1 MAITD
6 NPDPEDLADLI
17 DLNQRIGTRTN
28 IPGIVTGT
36 RKVGKRVTVSV
47 QLSPKIAMRD
57 GSYQDIVKID
67 RVPIGFFTGGGVTI
81 RCSLDAGDGCMCMVS
96 DRTLA
101 GFLTSAGKTY
111 RPRPGDTHNPRD
123 IVALPILTPDTL
135 EPSVEIGAKELYIGD
150 NNGKAAFLRLNVS
163 KGTLTVESTAQI
175 DIKCA
180 GPVNVDSPAVT
191 LGTTGIPAPIA
202 RVGTDFVTVPP
213 GGAGGSFPI
222 LPGPAPLGGPPSPHQ
237 VKG

>member
-17 DLNQRIGTRTN
+17 DLNQRVATRTS

-36 RKVGKRVTVSV
+36 RKVGKRVVVSV
-47 QLSPKIAMRD
+47 QLSPKLALRN
-57 GSYQDIVKID
+57 GSYQDIVEID

-111 RPRPGDTHNPRD
+111 KPIVGQTHDPRD

-135 EPSVEIGAKELYIGD
+135 EPSVDIGAKELYIGD
-150 NNGKAAFLRLNVS
+150 NNGKTAFLRLNVA
-163 KGTLTVESTAQI
+163 KGTLTIESTI
-175 DIKCA
+175 SVS
-180 GPVNVDSPAVT
+180 VNSPAVT
-191 LGTTGIPAPIA
+191 LGSAGAPFPIA
-202 RVGTDFVTVPP
+202 RVGVEQIVIP
-213 GGAGGSFPI
+213 GGSSAGTYPIVSPAGSS
-222 LPGPAPLGGPPSPHQ
+222 AHT

>member
-1 MAITD
+1 MASTD

-17 DLNQRIGTRTN
+17 DLNQRIATRTS

-36 RKVGKRVTVSV
+36 RKVGKRVVVSV
-47 QLSPKIAMRD
+47 QISPKTALRD
-57 GSYQDIVKID
+57 GRFEDHIEID
-67 RVPIGFFTGGGVTI
+67 RVPIGFLTGGGVTI
-81 RCSLDAGDGCMCMVS
+81 RCSLEAGDGCMCMVS

-111 RPRPGDTHNPRD
+111 KPIVGQTHDPRD

-135 EPSVEIGAKELYIGD
+135 EPSVDIGAKELYIGD
-150 NNGKAAFLRLNVS
+150 NNGKTAFLRLNVA

-180 GPVNVDSPAVT
+180 GPVNLDSPAVT

-202 RVGTDFVTVPP
+202 RVGIDFVVVPP
-213 GGAGGSFPI
+213 GGGTVPI
-222 LPGPAPLGGPPSPHQ
+222 LPGPAPGGGPPSPHQ